1 MDPPPGYR
9 DTSLSITPQ
18 VTECTDLRV
27 VVTVI
32 ICRVFQLSYCRSVA
46 VFVVVACAVASAF
59 PFQPTTSLHDDVF
72 RPQHDDAPIVAEH
85 GDDAGAAAHKPGS
98 TYHFQYAVHD
108 PVTGDEKSQNEVG
121 DGHGSVKGS
130 YSLVEA
136 DGSTRIV
143 EYTADD
149 VHGFRAEV
157 KRIEPSVKHLQQH
170 GGEPSAAIA
179 DAEIPSYKFGDFAA
193 ENAAASA
200 AAAASRPAV
209 DYELQ
214 QSLHY
219 NYPMQQ
225 HQPELHFTSSHRRRW
240 SLSHKSLLLLSLHIL
255 SFDREVIK

>member
-1 MDPPPGYR
+1 M
-9 DTSLSITPQ
+9 
-18 VTECTDLRV
+18 
-27 VVTVI
+27 
-32 ICRVFQLSYCRSVA
+32 
-46 VFVVVACAVASAF
+46 FVVAACAVASAF
-59 PFQPTTSLHDDVF
+59 PFQPTTSLHDDEF
-72 RPQHDDAPIVAEH
+72 RPQHDDAPIVAE
-85 GDDAGAAAHKPGS
+85 HKPGS

-136 DGSTRIV
+136 DGSTRVV

-157 KRIEPSVKHLQQH
+157 KRIEPLVKHRQQH
-170 GGEPSAAIA
+170 GGKPSAAIA

-193 ENAAASA
+193 ENAAAA
-200 AAAASRPAV
+200 QPAV

-240 SLSHKSLLLLSLHIL
+240 CAYHLSRYYYYYFRYYRSTAK
-255 SFDREVIK
+255 